1 MPTKLRI
8 VPDVQVCGF
17 QMDAESLRTL
27 AKNEPV
33 AFLSKIQTEIDAGRF
48 TWSQVR
54 DLPQLYSRLSDLR
67 VQAQMHDVNGM
78 RAIMSSAFPLLC
90 SGLTIAGL
98 NAAYEAIPTIGQDL
112 VAEMDDSKDITTIAA
127 ITSQDVGLDRV
138 AEGHDYPEIGAGE
151 EKYSIA
157 SKRNGRRISI
167 TKDMIEK
174 NDVPAIVGRINA
186 LAEIMSEFG
195 EKQTLQRVC
204 DLHGSAASAAEPYVM
219 HRNGAAASLYSAT
232 ANTPSTR
239 TPSGTRVN
247 NNALVDG
254 TDLDNARAVLA
265 AMKNSRGERIAI
277 PMSRC
282 TLLVPDA
289 LAGVALKI
297 LNSELEPGVEN
308 ELNNW
313 GPRGAYRPRFRSTP
327 KLDDISTTAWYLG
340 WFEKQFVRKWATR
353 AEYVELGETTE
364 SYLRSRVA
372 YQARLAWNMEIGV
385 QDHVYV
391 VQSLSAST
399 APTAANVP

>member
-1 MPTKLRI
+1 
-8 VPDVQVCGF
+8 
-17 QMDAESLRTL
+17 
-27 AKNEPV
+27 
-33 AFLSKIQTEIDAGRF
+33 
-48 TWSQVR
+48 
-54 DLPQLYSRLSDLR
+54 
-67 VQAQMHDVNGM
+67 
-78 RAIMSSAFPLLC
+78 
-90 SGLTIAGL
+90 
-98 NAAYEAIPTIGQDL
+98 
-112 VAEMDDSKDITTIAA
+112 
-127 ITSQDVGLDRV
+127 VGLDRV

-167 TKDMIEK
+167 TKDLIEK

-204 DLHGSAASAAEPYVM
+204 DLHGSAASPAEPYVM
-219 HRNGAAASLYSAT
+219 HRNGAAATLYSAT

-289 LAGVALKI
+289 LAGAALKI
-297 LNSELEPGVEN
+297 MNSELEPGVEN

-313 GPRGAYRPRFRSTP
+313 GPRGQYRPQLRSSP
-327 KLDDISTTAWYLG
+327 KLDDLSTSAWYLG
-340 WFEKQFVRKWATR
+340 DFKRQFRRKWKLR
-353 AEYVELGETTE
+353 FEYVTLGADTE

-372 YQARLAWNMEIGV
+372 FQARLAWDCEVGAV
-385 QDHVYV
+385 DYVYV
-391 VQSLSAST
+391 VQSIEAST
-399 APTAANVP
+399 AG